1 MQIRTPHNI
10 RDAAARIERAGEPR
24 MDYEAVIGIEVHVEL
39 ATLSK
44 MFCGCSA
51 HFFGQE
57 PNTNVCPICM
67 GYPGTLPVINEQ
79 AVTYAMR
86 VGLALHCEI
95 AQFSKFDRKNY
106 TYPDL
111 PKGYQI
117 SQYDLP
123 LCRNGWI
130 DIEVD
135 GHGRRIGIRRAHLE
149 EDTAKEA
156 HVGPSSLVDFNRS
169 GVPLLEIVTEP
180 DLHSGEEA
188 RQLLTKLRSIL
199 RSLGVSSADMEK
211 GAMRCEPNVSVR
223 PVGDPALGVKA
234 EIKNLN
240 SFRSAKLAIEF
251 EIERQSQALRRGDE
265 IEQVTM
271 GWNERENRT
280 VVQRSKEY
288 ADDYRYFPEPD
299 LPPLELSP
307 ERVAEIAA
315 SLPELPDARSDRFV
329 DQYGLR
335 QSDARVLA
343 SDNDVADYFEEAIAA
358 ARPHGIDP
366 VTVSNWIVGELFR
379 LLNDGGIEIASS
391 LVAPE
396 ALVGLLRNVER
407 NMVNANTA
415 KAVLAEM
422 FETGRSAEAIIA
434 ARGLAQISDA
444 NEIESLVQRAVEENP
459 GPLEQYL
466 SGKDAILG
474 FFIGQVM
481 RASRGRANPQVVR
494 EVLTA
499 YLDELRGSSSS

>member
-1 MQIRTPHNI
+1 
-10 RDAAARIERAGEPR
+10 
-24 MDYEAVIGIEVHVEL
+24 MDYEAVIGVEVHVEL
-39 ATLSK
+39 STRSK

-51 HFFGQE
+51 DFFGQE

-79 AVTYAMR
+79 AVTYATR

-95 AQFSKFDRKNY
+95 APFSKFDRKNY

-123 LCRNGWI
+123 LCRDGWVE
-130 DIEVD
+130 IEAD
-135 GHGRRIGIRRAHLE
+135 GHGKRIGIRRAHLE
-149 EDTAKEA
+149 EDTAKES
-156 HVGPSSLVDFNRS
+156 HIGPSSLVDFNRS

-180 DLHSGEEA
+180 DLRSGEEA

-223 PVGDPALGVKA
+223 PVGEPTLGVKT

-251 EIERQSQALRRGDE
+251 EIERQSQALERGE
-265 IEQVTM
+265 AVEQVTM

-307 ERVAEIAA
+307 AHVAEIAA
-315 SLPELPDARSDRFV
+315 NLPELPDARRDRFV

-335 QSDARVLA
+335 ESDAEVFA
-343 SDNDVADYFEEAIAA
+343 SDSDVADYLEEAIAA
-358 ARPHGIDP
+358 ARPYDIDP
-366 VTVSNWIVGELFR
+366 VAVSNWISGEVFR
-379 LLNDGGIEIASS
+379 LLNEAGIEIAESPVS
-391 LVAPE
+391 PEELVE
-396 ALVGLLRNVER
+396 LLENVQR
-407 NMVNANTA
+407 DVINANTG
-415 KAVLAEM
+415 KAVLAKM
-422 FETGRSAEAIIA
+422 FETGRSAAAIIEDQ
-434 ARGLAQISDA
+434 GLAQISDA
-444 NEIESLVQRAVEENP
+444 EAIELLVRRAVEGNP

-481 RASRGRANPQVVR
+481 RASGGRANPQVVR

-499 YLDELRGSSSS
+499 YLEELRGSSSG

>member
-1 MQIRTPHNI
+1 
-10 RDAAARIERAGEPR
+10 
-24 MDYEAVIGIEVHVEL
+24 MDYEAVIGVEVHVEL
-39 ATLSK
+39 STRSK

-51 HFFGQE
+51 DFFGQE

-79 AVTYAMR
+79 AVTYATR

-95 AQFSKFDRKNY
+95 APFSKFDRKNY

-123 LCRNGWI
+123 LCRDGWVE
-130 DIEVD
+130 IEAD
-135 GHGRRIGIRRAHLE
+135 GHGKRIGIRRAHLE
-149 EDTAKEA
+149 EDTAKES
-156 HVGPSSLVDFNRS
+156 HIGPSSLVDFNRS

-180 DLHSGEEA
+180 DLRSGEEA

-223 PVGDPALGVKA
+223 PVGEPTLGVKT

-251 EIERQSQALRRGDE
+251 EIERQSQALERGE
-265 IEQVTM
+265 AVEQVTM

-307 ERVAEIAA
+307 AHVAEIAA
-315 SLPELPDARSDRFV
+315 NLPELPDARRDRFV

-335 QSDARVLA
+335 ESDAEVFA
-343 SDNDVADYFEEAIAA
+343 SDSGVADYLEEAIAA
-358 ARPHGIDP
+358 ARPYDIDP
-366 VTVSNWIVGELFR
+366 VAVSNWISGEVFR
-379 LLNDGGIEIASS
+379 LLNEAGIEIAESPVS
-391 LVAPE
+391 PEELVE
-396 ALVGLLRNVER
+396 LLENVQR
-407 NMVNANTA
+407 DVINANTG
-415 KAVLAEM
+415 KAVLAKM
-422 FETGRSAEAIIA
+422 FETGRSAAVIIEDQ
-434 ARGLAQISDA
+434 GLAQISDA
-444 NEIESLVQRAVEENP
+444 EAIELLVRRAVEGNP

-481 RASRGRANPQVVR
+481 RASGGRANPQVVR

-499 YLDELRGSSSS
+499 YLEELRGSSSG